1 MQLYLDHETAVAEMP
16 AAIPRYLKDEWIE
29 WLLAYPE
36 GGSEKEHTQWVLA
49 NPMYTHKLLREPK
62 GMRRSLE
69 ESRQMKSS
77 TDSAPSRPEP
87 KGMSTKEESRQPK
100 SSADSAPSCPE
111 PRGMSSKEES
121 RQPKTSADSAP
132 SHPEPL
138 LTWEMWEMMAHQRDA
153 QRKVRP
159 LGGRIPQK
167 ERPRRRRMPQK
178 ERPLG

>member
-1 MQLYLDHETAVAEMP
+1 MP
-16 AAIPRYLKDEWIE
+16 AAIPQYLKDEWIE

-36 GGSEKEHTQWVLA
+36 GGSEKEHTRWVIA
-49 NPMYTHKLLREPK
+49 HPMYTHKLLREPK

-69 ESRQMKSS
+69 ESRQPKLS

-159 LGGRIPQK
+159 LG
-167 ERPRRRRMPQK
+167 
-178 ERPLG
+178 